1 MNKLMRIFL
10 VLALVP
16 ALILTSCKKDNDET
30 TFDAQ
35 KALTKYLV
43 ANNMDIN
50 TILGSGATSFVTS
63 SPAAADVSTFIASKY
78 IIDIRTADE
87 FAQGRIE
94 GAHRVDLKNIL
105 TEAAK
110 ADKPILVVCKSGQ
123 TATHAVA
130 LLRLSGYANATAL
143 KWGMSGWNST
153 LDIWST
159 NIGSIA
165 EGNANWV
172 SDAAPANL
180 TFASPTFSST
190 DTIPANILKARVAA
204 VLEEGFRTIQPA
216 DVLANPANYFINNY
230 FSEVDYA
237 GFGHVKG
244 AYRINPLLVG
254 EAQVN
259 FLDPSKEVLTYCYTG
274 QTSGAITAYLRV
286 IGYNAKSIMWG
297 MNKFYNSNTAWAE
310 SPNKWKSTMAKN
322 LPIVTGN

>member
-1 MNKLMRIFL
+1 MNKLMRLFL
-10 VLALVP
+10 ILAIVP
-16 ALILTSCKKDNDET
+16 ALVLTSCKKDNDET

-35 KALTKYLV
+35 KALTKHLT
-43 ANNMDIN
+43 ANNLDIN
-50 TILGSGATSFVTS
+50 TIIGGFVMGA
-63 SPAAADVSTFIASKY
+63 PADGNVSAKY
-78 IIDIRTADE
+78 VIDIRTADE
-87 FAQGRIE
+87 FASGHIAD
-94 GAHRVDLKNIL
+94 AHRIDLKDIL

-130 LLRLSGYANATAL
+130 LLRLSGFADAVAL

-153 LDIWST
+153 LDIWTS

-165 EGNANWV
+165 EGSANWTT
-172 SDAAPANL
+172 DAAPANL
-180 TFASPTFSST
+180 TYESPKFSSA

-204 VLEEGFRTIQPA
+204 VLEEGFKSVTPA
-216 DVLANPANYFINNY
+216 DVLANPANFFVNNY
-230 FSEVDYA
+230 FNETDYA

-254 EAQVN
+254 EGQVN
-259 FLDPSKEVLTYCYTG
+259 YLDPSKEVVTYCYTG

-297 MNKFYNSNTAWAE
+297 MNKFNNASTAWGE
-310 SPNKWKSTMAKN
+310 SVNKWKPAMAKN

>member
-1 MNKLMRIFL
+1 MNKLMRLFL
-10 VLALVP
+10 ILAIVP
-16 ALILTSCKKDNDET
+16 ALVLTSCKKDNDET

-35 KALTKYLV
+35 KALTKHLT
-43 ANNMDIN
+43 ANNLDIN
-50 TILGSGATSFVTS
+50 TIIGGFVMGA
-63 SPAAADVSTFIASKY
+63 PADGNVSAKY

-87 FAQGRIE
+87 FAAGHIVD
-94 GAHRVDLKNIL
+94 AHRVDLNNIL
-105 TEAAK
+105 IEAAK

-130 LLRLSGYANATAL
+130 LLRLSGYADAVAL

-165 EGNANWV
+165 ESSPNW
-172 SDAAPANL
+172 SADAAPSNL
-180 TFASPTFSST
+180 TFESPKFNSA

-204 VLEEGFRTIQPA
+204 VLEEGFKSVNAA
-216 DVLANPANYFINNY
+216 DVLANPANFFVNNY
-230 FSEVDYA
+230 FNETDYA

-254 EAQVN
+254 EGQVN
-259 FLDPSKEVLTYCYTG
+259 FLDPSKEVVTYCYTG
-274 QTSGAITAYLRV
+274 QTSAAITAYLRV
-286 IGYNAKSIMWG
+286 IGYNAKSLLWG
-297 MNKFYNSNTAWAE
+297 MNKFNNASTAWGE
-310 SPNKWKSTMAKN
+310 SVNKWKPTMAKN